1 MSRAITNLTL
11 RAAALAVAVLLAPA
25 GAGAQGFRSAT
36 PLPPARL
43 DAGPQPADY
52 IVAVVNSEPIT
63 NNDVRNRMVR
73 FQQQLAEQG
82 QQPPPREEFARQVL
96 ERLIN
101 ERAQIQYA
109 RENGV
114 RIDDA
119 LIDQAE
125 QHVARTNQVTVADMR
140 RRILASGSSVAAFRN
155 ELRDQL
161 ILQRLREREFEN
173 KGRVSELEIDQY
185 LREQE
190 AAAKDP
196 SNVEFNLG
204 HLLVGVP
211 ENASVEQTAQ
221 LHARAQQVLA
231 RARAGEDL
239 TKLGQEFTD
248 GRDFGATGAPVGAR
262 PLDRLPPL
270 FVQAVQ
276 NVPEG
281 GVANLV
287 RSAAGFH
294 IIKVY
299 ERRAGGLGQAMVTQ
313 NHARHILLR
322 PGPNMTETQAVQR
335 LADFKRRIQSG
346 QADFAQLA
354 RENSQDAS
362 GRNGGDLG
370 WAGPGVFVPEFEEAL
385 NSLSPGQMADP
396 VISRFGVHLIQLME
410 RRQSKLSQRELREV
424 ARNALRD
431 KKIDEAYTAW
441 AEEVRGRAFVDMREP
456 PR

>member
-1 MSRAITNLTL
+1 VTANVAFRLP
-11 RAAALAVAVLLAPA
+11 AALVLAATLVQPA
-25 GAGAQGFRSAT
+25 LAQGLRPAT
-36 PLPPARL
+36 PVPPPRV
-43 DAGPQPADY
+43 DSSPQPADF
-52 IVAVVNSEPIT
+52 IVAVVNTEPIT
-63 NNDVRNRMVR
+63 NNDVRTRMAR
-73 FQQQLAEQG
+73 FQEQLAEQG
-82 QQPPPREEFARQVL
+82 QQPPPRDVFAKQVL

-114 RIDDA
+114 RIDEA
-119 LIDQAE
+119 LVDQAE
-125 QHVARTNQVTVADMR
+125 QHVARTNQLTVAELR
-140 RRILASGSSVAAFRN
+140 RRMVASGSSVAAFRS

-161 ILQRLREREFEN
+161 ILQRLRDREFES

-185 LREQE
+185 LMEQE

-196 SNVEFNLG
+196 GNVEFNLG
-204 HLLVGVP
+204 HILIGVP
-211 ENASVEQTAQ
+211 ENATVEQTAQ
-221 LHARAQQVLA
+221 LHARAQRALE

-239 TKLGQEFTD
+239 AKLGQEFTD
-248 GRDFGATGAPVGAR
+248 GRDFGATGTPVGPR
-262 PLDRLPPL
+262 KLDRLPPL

-281 GVANLV
+281 GIANLV

-294 IIKVY
+294 VIKVY
-299 ERRAGGLGQAMVTQ
+299 ERRSGSLAQATVVQ
-313 NHARHILLR
+313 NHARHILIR

-335 LADFKRRIQSG
+335 LADFKRRIQAG

-385 NSLSPGQMADP
+385 NSLQPGQIADP
-396 VISRFGVHLIQLME
+396 VISRFGVHLIQLLE
-410 RRQSKLSQRELREV
+410 RRQSKLTQKELREV
-424 ARNALRD
+424 ARNNLRE

-441 AEEVRGRAFVDMREP
+441 AEETRGRAFVDLREP

>member
-1 MSRAITNLTL
+1 MTRVTATMNL
-11 RAAALAVAVLLAPA
+11 RAAALTLAVLLAPFA
-25 GAGAQGFRSAT
+25 ATAQSLRPGAA
-36 PLPPARL
+36 LPPSRI
-43 DAGPQPADY
+43 DTGPQPADF

-82 QQPPPREEFARQVL
+82 QQPPPRDEFAKQVL

-119 LIDQAE
+119 LLDQAE
-125 QHVARTNQVTVADMR
+125 QHVARNNRVSVADMR
-140 RRILASGSSVAAFRN
+140 KQILANGGSIAAFRN

-161 ILQRLREREFEN
+161 ILQRMRERESDS
-173 KGRVSELEIDQY
+173 KSRVSELEIDQY

-190 AAAKDP
+190 KAAADP
-196 SNVEFNLG
+196 NNVELNLG
-204 HLLVGVP
+204 HLLIAVP
-211 ENASVEQTAQ
+211 ENASVSEVAQ
-221 LHARAQQVLA
+221 FHAKAQQVLA
-231 RARAGEDL
+231 RARAGEDMS
-239 TKLGQEFTD
+239 KLGQEFTD

-262 PLDRLPPL
+262 PVDRLPPL

-294 IIKVY
+294 IIKVF
-299 ERRAGGLGQAMVTQ
+299 ERRSSSLVNATVVQ

-335 LADFKRRIQSG
+335 LADFKRRVQAG

-354 RENSQDAS
+354 REYSQDAS

-370 WAGPGVFVPEFEEAL
+370 WAGPGLFVPEFEEAL
-385 NSLSPGQMADP
+385 NSLAPGQMADP
-396 VISRFGVHLIQLME
+396 VISRFGVHLIQLLE
-410 RRQSKLSQRELREV
+410 RRQAKLTQRELREV
-424 ARNALRD
+424 ARNALRE
-431 KKIDEAYTAW
+431 KKMDEAYSAW
-441 AEEVRGRAFVDMREP
+441 ADEVRGRAFVDYREA

>member
-1 MSRAITNLTL
+1 MKALL
-11 RAAALAVAVLLAPA
+11 FFRAAALALAVLLAPLA
-25 GAGAQGFRSAT
+25 AGAQGLRPAT
-36 PLPPARL
+36 PTPLSAPRV
-43 DAGPQPADY
+43 DSTPQPADF

-63 NNDVRNRMVR
+63 NNDVRVRMAR
-73 FQQQLAEQG
+73 FAQQLAEQG

-114 RIDDA
+114 RIDEA
-119 LIDQAE
+119 LVDQAE
-125 QHVARTNQVTVADMR
+125 QHVARTHQQTVAELR
-140 RRILASGSSVAAFRN
+140 RRIVASGATVAAFRN
-155 ELRDQL
+155 ELREQL
-161 ILQRLREREFEN
+161 ILQRLREREFDN

-190 AAAKDP
+190 VAARDP
-196 SNVEFNLG
+196 NNVELNLG
-204 HLLVGVP
+204 HVLVAVP
-211 ENASVEQTAQ
+211 ENATIEQTTQ
-221 LHARAQQVLA
+221 LAARAQQVLA
-231 RARAGEDL
+231 RARAGEDM
-239 TKLGQEFTD
+239 TKLGREFPD
-248 GRDFGATGAPVGAR
+248 GRDFGASGAPVGAR

-281 GVANLV
+281 GVANVV

-299 ERRAGGLGQAMVTQ
+299 ERRSAALAEQVVVQ

-322 PGPNMTETQAVQR
+322 PGPNLTESQAVQR
-335 LADFKRRIQSG
+335 LAEFKRRIQAG

-354 RENSQDAS
+354 REHSQDAS

-370 WAGPGVFVPEFEEAL
+370 WAGPGLFVPEFEEAL
-385 NSLSPGQMADP
+385 NALAPGQIADP
-396 VISRFGVHLIQLME
+396 VISRFGVHLIQLLE
-410 RRQSKLSQRELREV
+410 RRQAKLSQRELREV
-424 ARNALRD
+424 ARNILRD
-431 KKIDEAYTAW
+431 RKIDEAYTAW
-441 AEEVRGRAFVDMREP
+441 AEEVRGRAFVDLREP

>member
-1 MSRAITNLTL
+1 MTL
-11 RAAALAVAVLLAPA
+11 RAAAIALAVLLAPLA
-25 GAGAQGFRSAT
+25 ATAQGLRPAT
-36 PLPPARL
+36 PVPPARIE
-43 DAGPQPADY
+43 AGPQPADF

-63 NNDVRNRMVR
+63 NNDVRARMVR
-73 FQQQLAEQG
+73 FAQQLAEQG

-101 ERAQIQYA
+101 ERAQIQFA

-119 LIDQAE
+119 LVDQAE
-125 QHVARTNQVTVADMR
+125 QHVARTNQVTVAEMR
-140 RRILASGSSVAAFRN
+140 RRVLASGSSVAAFRN
-155 ELRDQL
+155 ELREQL
-161 ILQRLREREFEN
+161 VLQRLREREFDN

-185 LREQE
+185 LRDQE
-190 AAAKDP
+190 AAARDP
-196 SNVEFNLG
+196 NNVEFNLG
-204 HLLVGVP
+204 HILIGVP
-211 ENASVEQTAQ
+211 ENASIEQTTQ
-221 LHARAQQVLA
+221 LAARAQQVLA

-239 TKLGQEFTD
+239 VKLGQEFPD

-276 NVPEG
+276 GVPEG
-281 GVANLV
+281 GVANIV

-299 ERRAGGLGQAMVTQ
+299 ERRSGSLAQQTVVQ
-313 NHARHILLR
+313 NHARHILIR
-322 PGPNMTETQAVQR
+322 PGPNMTETQAVAR
-335 LADFKRRIQSG
+335 LGDFKRRIQAG

-354 RENSQDAS
+354 REHSQDAS

-385 NSLSPGQMADP
+385 NTLAPGQMADP
-396 VISRFGVHLIQLME
+396 VISRFGVHLIQLLE
-410 RRQSKLSQRELREV
+410 RRQSRLSQRELRDV
-424 ARNALRD
+424 ARNILRD
-431 KKIDEAYTAW
+431 KKIDEAYVAW
-441 AEEVRGRAFVDMREP
+441 AEDVRGRAFVDFREA